1 MQDESEKINILM
13 VDDSLTN
20 LMALE
25 AILEG
30 PDRNLVKATS
40 GDEALRYLLNTDVAV
55 VLLDVYMPGIDGLE
69 TAALIRGREKSRDIP
84 IIFLTADSMGNRHI
98 ARGYS
103 LGAVDYIL
111 KPVEPDILRSKVAV
125 FVELFKKTEEIK
137 RQAELLH
144 EKNLELENANL
155 QRLGML
161 IELGQ
166 QLSAEHD
173 PSRVL
178 EKFCHAARDIVGAA
192 HACVGVLNGHASSL
206 RYFFCSSD
214 VGGQERGKEPDD
226 EPPPMWDKGLLGTLL
241 RERRPLRLSENDPL
255 LEGAFLPAH
264 GAAARSFLGTPIF
277 SSAKVYGWVYLTDKL
292 GADEFSEADE
302 RLAVTLATQVSI
314 AYENATLYTEA
325 QRHAA
330 ELQQEV
336 AERKQAEEERARML
350 IREQAARAEAE
361 RANRTKDEF
370 LATLSHELRTPLTA
384 ILGWSHLLRTNR
396 LDESNIARAVETIER
411 NARAQSQ
418 LIDDLLDV
426 SRIITGKLRLELH
439 PVDLV
444 SIIEAAIDSM
454 RPAAEAKA
462 IRFDVSL
469 ERDASRV
476 SGDSNRLQQVV
487 WNLFSNAV
495 KFTPDGGRV
504 TVRLDRTDSHA
515 RITVSDTGQGIE
527 PQFLPFIFDRFRQ
540 ADGSTTRKH
549 GGLGLGLAIVRHLVE
564 LHGGTIKVQSEGQG
578 RGATFTIELPL
589 RVGMRKSEMEA
600 QAQSAPGS
608 DASQTFKFSPVLDGL
623 RILVVDDE
631 ADSRELITAVL
642 AQCGAQVKGCESVS
656 EALDALQA
664 WGPDLLISDIGLP
677 DEDGYSLIK
686 KVRALDEAQRGQ
698 IPAVALTAYASPE
711 DRARALSAGFQ
722 MHLAKPLEPE
732 ELVTTIANVAGR
744 FKVTSPGAK
753 SPVGGER
760 L

>member
-1 MQDESEKINILM
+1 MQDEAEKINILM
-13 VDDSLTN
+13 VDDSPTN
-20 LMALE
+20 LLALE
-25 AILEG
+25 TILQG
-30 PDRNLVKATS
+30 PDRNLVKASS

-98 ARGYS
+98 AKGYS

-166 QLSAEHD
+166 RLAAEHD
-173 PSRVL
+173 PARVL
-178 EKFCHAARDIVGAA
+178 EKFCHAARDIIGAE
-192 HACVGVLNGHASSL
+192 HARVGVLEDL
-206 RYFFCSSD
+206 RGRLRHFFRSD
-214 VGGQERGKEPDD
+214 VGPTLSANGQGAPQPHE
-226 EPPPMWDKGLLGTLL
+226 GLLGTLL
-241 RERRPLRLSENDPL
+241 KERRPLRLSEDDPL
-255 LEGAFLPAH
+255 MDGALLPAED
-264 GAAARSFLGTPIF
+264 GAARSFLGTPLF
-277 SSAKVYGWVYLTDKL
+277 SSAQVYGWLYLTDKI
-292 GADEFSEADE
+292 GADEFNEADE
-302 RLAVTLATQVSI
+302 RLAVTLATQVCV
-314 AYENATLYTEA
+314 AYENARLYTDA

-396 LDESNIARAVETIER
+396 LDDGNKARALETIER

-439 PVDLV
+439 PVELV
-444 SIIEAAIDSM
+444 PIIESAIDSM
-454 RPAAEAKA
+454 RPAAEAKG
-462 IRFDVSL
+462 IRFDVAL
-469 ERDASRV
+469 EREAGQV
-476 SGDSNRLQQVV
+476 SGDANRLQQVV

-495 KFTPDGGRV
+495 KFTPDGGSV
-504 TVRLDRTDSHA
+504 NVRLERTDSHA
-515 RITVSDTGQGIE
+515 RIAVSDTGQGID

-564 LHGGTIKVQSEGQG
+564 LHGGTIKVESEGQD

-589 RVGMRKSEMEA
+589 RIGVRKSETGAESPSA
-600 QAQSAPGS
+600 LNKDGRQAF
-608 DASQTFKFSPVLDGL
+608 TFSPVLDGL
-623 RILVVDDE
+623 RILIVDDE

-642 AQCGAQVKGCESVS
+642 AQCGAEVKDCETAS
-656 EALDALQA
+656 EALAAIQE
-664 WGPDLLISDIGLP
+664 WNPDLLISDIGMP
-677 DEDGYSLIK
+677 GEDGYSLIK
-686 KVRALDEAQRGQ
+686 KVRALDEPQHGK
-698 IPAVALTAYASPE
+698 IPAVALTAYASTE
-711 DRARALSAGFQ
+711 DRIRALAAGFQ
-722 MHLAKPLEPE
+722 THLAKPLEPGD
-732 ELVTTIANVAGR
+732 LVTTVANVAGR
-744 FKVTSPGAK
+744 LKRAG
-753 SPVGGER
+753 
-760 L
+760 